1 MKTYAQIVDN
11 KVYGIFDYVVLPP
24 FHSSIKMI
32 DITGRTD
39 VIVGMEYNGT
49 DFVQPTPPTLAEQK
63 LTKITQLHAKY
74 QKMYD
79 DYLAQYPKREVDSFP
94 IKQAEAIAYT
104 ANNTALTPVIDAIVG
119 SNATLKSAYITSIMA
134 KVTALA
140 QQEGQMVTI
149 RDSIKA
155 CTTQAEL
162 DAIVV

>member
-1 MKTYAQIVDN
+1 MRLAKIENGKVTNVIKADSALNGFIECNVDTAIGDLYDGTTFS
-11 KVYGIFDYVVLPP
+11 KYVEPIPVL
-24 FHSSIKMI
+24 
-32 DITGRTD
+32 
-39 VIVGMEYNGT
+39 
-49 DFVQPTPPTLAEQK
+49 TLDEQK
-63 LTKITQLHAKY
+63 LAKIKQLQDKY
-74 QKMYD
+74 QQEYD
-79 DYLAQYPKREVDSFP
+79 AYLAQYPKREVDSFP
-94 IKQAEAIAYT
+94 VKQAEAIAYT

-162 DAIVV
+162 DGIVI